1 MRLVENKTVLL
12 LRHGTTG
19 TTVPPRFLGS
29 TDLPLSAAGRRQV
42 AAVAPCV
49 RSRNPQVCFCSPMLR
64 CVQTAEIVLK
74 NSTMKLDLVSDLREV
89 DFGRWENL
97 SFEEIQKSDPER
109 LERWAAF
116 DRQFS
121 FPGGECLGDF
131 LARVRGV
138 AWQIV
143 SAPQQTILV
152 VTHGGVI
159 RALLCHFLGLHP
171 RRYVLF
177 DVRPASLAVIDVFG
191 TGKGVLAGL
200 IPCNRKQKADP
211 WPA

>member
-1 MRLVENKTVLL
+1 MRRVENKTVLL
-12 LRHGTTG
+12 LRHGSTG
-19 TTVPPRFLGS
+19 TAIPSRFLGS
-29 TDLPLSAAGRRQV
+29 TDLPLSAAGRRQA
-42 AAVAPCV
+42 AAVAPLVC
-49 RSRNPQVCFCSPMLR
+49 SRNPQVCLCSPMLR
-64 CVQTAEIVLK
+64 CVQTAEIVRK
-74 NSTMKLDLVSDLREV
+74 NATMKLDFVSGLREV

-109 LERWAAF
+109 LDRWAAF

-131 LARVRGV
+131 LARVRRV
-138 AWQIV
+138 ARQIV
-143 SAPQQTILV
+143 SAPHQTILV

-177 DVRPASLAVIDVFG
+177 DVRPASLAVIDVFA

-200 IPCNRKQKADP
+200 VPCSRKPKVDP

>member
-1 MRLVENKTVLL
+1 MRLVETKTVLL

-29 TDLPLSAAGRRQV
+29 TDLPLSAAGRRQA
-42 AAVAPCV
+42 AAVAPLV

-74 NSTMKLDLVSDLREV
+74 NSSMQRGLLSGLREV
-89 DFGRWENL
+89 DFGGWENL
-97 SFEEIQKSDPER
+97 SFDEIQKCDPER
-109 LERWAAF
+109 LKRWAAF

-121 FPGGECLGDF
+121 FPDGERLGDF
-131 LARVRGV
+131 LVRVRLV
-138 AWQIV
+138 ARQIL
-143 SAPQQTILV
+143 SAPHQTILV

-177 DVRPASLAVIDVFG
+177 DVRPASLALIDVFG

-211 WPA
+211 WP